1 MLVHERVDGAEHARR
16 VGSHQVV
23 LVPEGAHLAD
33 AGQPRQSAFLVV
45 LELAV
50 KRYLDRLRFGGRLLQ
65 PFGSV
70 DSDELRAV
78 YDGDPLAELVS
89 LFHVVGGDE
98 NGDPLVVQVAHD
110 IADEPRALDVEAGG
124 RLVQEHDLRAV
135 HHGHRNGEAPA
146 QPEAQL
152 DGFLAPVLLQPEQ

>member
-1 MLVHERVDGAEHARR
+1 MSLLETAPDFLRPSHTGNLFAMAVASSTGAHLLGGGELDEDVLQRRAEGVERHRLQPVLVHERVDGAEHARR

-45 LELAV
+45 LKLAV

-78 YDGDPLAELVS
+78 YDGDPLA
-89 LFHVVGGDE
+89 
-98 NGDPLVVQVAHD
+98 
-110 IADEPRALDVEAGG
+110 
-124 RLVQEHDLRAV
+124 
-135 HHGHRNGEAPA
+135 
-146 QPEAQL
+146 
-152 DGFLAPVLLQPEQ
+152 